1 MRLPHPAPLLGR
13 PAVLL
18 ALAAAACAAEARAG
32 GGAHVV
38 DDDAVLDPG
47 VCHAE
52 NWITLADRGGGA
64 LVTIAPACTLADLPE
79 VEWALAVQHQWGG
92 GAGDATSMTPA
103 VKVNLR
109 PAARGVGIAAS
120 AAVTLDPASGEVT
133 AAALNLPV
141 SVPVTQRLVLHG
153 NLGWL
158 VAPQAADGHALFWG
172 AQAEFFLRP
181 QLVVMGELFGQ
192 DRGPAGAQWGLRW
205 VTGRGRIDV
214 DLLAGHR
221 IDGSRAD
228 FLTLGVT
235 IRR

>member
-1 MRLPHPAPLLGR
+1 MRLPAFDLPVRLPA
-13 PAVLL
+13 ALL
-18 ALAAAACAAEARAG
+18 ALAAASLPAEARAG

-52 NWITLADRGGGA
+52 NWITLANRGGGG
-64 LVTIAPACTLADLPE
+64 LITIAPACTFKELAG
-79 VEWALAVQHQWGG
+79 VEWALAVQHQWGSG
-92 GAGDATSMTPA
+92 GGDATSLTPA

-109 PAARGVGIAAS
+109 PAARGVGVAAS

-133 AAALNLPV
+133 AVALNLPV

-158 VAPQAADGHALFWG
+158 VAPQDEDAHALFMG

-181 QLVVMGELFGQ
+181 NLVLMGEVFSQ
-192 DRGPAGAQWGLRW
+192 DRSPAAAQGGLRW
-205 VTGRGRIDV
+205 VTDRGRIDV